1 MVNFYSCYVMDCN
14 ERAATVEDVAGKLI
28 ILCFHRRIT
37 YNEILIEKSFIFF
50 PLNFGSISQSSTC
63 QLYSESDRT

>member
-28 ILCFHRRIT
+28 IVYCHPPIT
-37 YNEILIEKSFIFF
+37 YIIIIALSR
-50 PLNFGSISQSSTC
+50 C
-63 QLYSESDRT
+63 